1 MVFTYTLK
9 CRKVLPT
16 RRLPLVISGESE
28 QDEEFVE
35 RENLQKMTTI
45 ISSDPSYSKPSVR
58 FSEQICYQ
66 TIPGLPFYEQNGISH
81 DIWYTKCDFIHFK
94 KSSML
99 ELQAYVLFSGVDLKS
114 AMRNLYQNST
124 PSEFIKNNIN
134 SPGQSPD
141 TILNTSY
148 DKFPPPNCRACGNAG
163 ISVEFF
169 TTSTGLI
176 KTSSCDFDDEDDISQ
191 YL

>member
-1 MVFTYTLK
+1 
-9 CRKVLPT
+9 
-16 RRLPLVISGESE
+16 LVISGESE

-94 KSSML
+94 KSAML
-99 ELQAYVLFSGVDLKS
+99 ELQAYALILGVDLKS
-114 AMRNLYQNST
+114 AMRNLYQSST
-124 PSEFIKNNIN
+124 PSTFNKTDLK
-134 SPGQSPD
+134 SPGHSSD
-141 TILNTSY
+141 DLLKASY
-148 DKFPPPNCRACGNAG
+148 SKDHLPNYKSCETAAV
-163 ISVEFF
+163 SVEFVK
-169 TTSTGLI
+169 TSRGLVE
-176 KTSSCDFDDEDDISQ
+176 TSSCDFDDEEDILQ